1 MEASGNTRN
10 GAIIRFAL
18 AICACIASGCAPW
31 QLDSPPVVTVGQP
44 LVSPQPGVPIATSPP
59 PPSLTLSSPQ
69 ARPVTIPSKPV
80 PGTRPANAV
89 DSLSVAPQTVV
100 APVNSEVAM
109 VASANGPNG
118 RMETGRRVE
127 WTLDPAGVGHFVA
140 VDGASM
146 FHPFLRWDSWP
157 RKVDAT
163 FAISKT
169 LRQNITLTRGTP
181 IVDDDMMVLSGQTW
195 ATVTS
200 PVEGTSYLSA
210 YAPAVYG
217 WDGHKQAA
225 RIHWVDAVWSFPP
238 AAVNPAGT
246 RHVFTTTVLRH
257 TDQSPIAGW
266 LVRYE
271 IVDGPPAG
279 FAPDGATAIQ
289 VPTDESGQASVEI
302 FQAEP
307 QSGTNN
313 VRIEIIRP
321 AQTAGGAA
329 PRLVVATGATAK
341 TWSSPDIALR
351 MNGPSRGSIGS
362 TLTYRIDVSN
372 PGGVAAAGVSVLND
386 IPQGLSYLNST
397 PAATSSGP
405 RLQWD
410 LGELAAGQLR
420 SIEVNLRADQAGT
433 FNNCATANTGEGL
446 TAQNCVS
453 TTVTVPSLDVTI
465 NGPPQVRVGDQVVFD
480 ITIANRG
487 DVLATDLVLVNRF
500 DPGLQHEI
508 ATSPIERDLE
518 NLEPGQARR
527 VQIAF
532 TATQPGEQCSV
543 AEVVANGGV
552 ATTARACVSVEAAA
566 APPATA
572 PPATIPNEPPPQTQP
587 PSTPAGPGQV
597 RVRKTGPSSR
607 IVGNMAL
614 FSIEV
619 TNTGQVPLTN
629 VKVVDNY
636 DTSLDPQQASDGYE
650 IVGQDLVWTEASLA
664 PGETAR
670 FEINCRCTQAIER
683 SCNRVTVTADG
694 GLRADDEFCL
704 EIQSPPAGL
713 TMTLSDLNDPV
724 EAGKQLTYEIRVQN
738 QGQAPDG
745 NIVVEV
751 RLPQEFSPVAI
762 GTSGPTQPSIEGQ
775 TIRFAPVAELGA
787 GQTLTYRVRVQA
799 NRAGMVRMVASVT
812 SQSLSTAVTAE
823 ESTSVFDAAGT

>member
-1 MEASGNTRN
+1 MEAPGNTRN
-10 GAIIRFAL
+10 GAILRIAL
-18 AICACIASGCAPW
+18 AICACITSGCAPW
-31 QLDSPPVVTVGQP
+31 QLDSPQVTSVGQP
-44 LVSPQPGVPIATSPP
+44 VIYPPPGVPLATSP

-69 ARPVTIPSKPV
+69 AAPTIIRSQPV
-80 PGTRPANAV
+80 PGTKPANALDAV
-89 DSLSVAPQTVV
+89 SVCPQIVV

-118 RMETGRRVE
+118 RLETGRRVE

-169 LRQNITLTRGTP
+169 LRQNITLNRGTP
-181 IVDDDMMVLSGQTW
+181 IPDDDMLVLSGQTW
-195 ATVTS
+195 TSITS

-210 YAPAVYG
+210 YAPDVYG
-217 WDGHKQAA
+217 WDSHKQDA

-279 FAPDGATAIQ
+279 FAPDGATAVQ

-302 FQAEP
+302 FQTEP

-329 PRLVVATGATAK
+329 PRLVVASGMTAK

-351 MNGPSRGSIGS
+351 MNGPSRGSIGA

-372 PGGVAAAGVSVLND
+372 PGGVAAAGVSVMNE
-386 IPQGLSYLNST
+386 IPEGLSFINST
-397 PAATSSGP
+397 PEASLNGP
-405 RLQWD
+405 RLQWA
-410 LGELAAGQLR
+410 LGELPAGQLR
-420 SIEVNLRADQAGT
+420 SIEVNLRADRAGT

-446 TAQNCVS
+446 TAQNCVT
-453 TTVTVPSLDVTI
+453 TTVTVPSLDVSI
-465 NGPPQVRVGDQVVFD
+465 NGPPRVRVGDQVIFD

-487 DVLATDLVLVNRF
+487 DVIATDLVLINRF
-500 DPGLQHEI
+500 DAGLQHEI

-527 VQIAF
+527 VQLAF

-543 AEVVANGGV
+543 AEVLANAGV
-552 ATTARACVSVEAAA
+552 ATTARTCVTVEPAA
-566 APPATA
+566 APPATTPPPVTPPNTIPGEPQ
-572 PPATIPNEPPPQTQP
+572 PPAA
-587 PSTPAGPGQV
+587 PAGPGQV
-597 RVRKTGPSSR
+597 RVRKTGPVSR
-607 IVGNMAL
+607 LVGNMAL
-614 FSIEV
+614 FTIEV
-619 TNTGQVPLTN
+619 TNTGPVPLTN

-636 DTSLDPQQASDGYE
+636 DSSLDPQQASDGYE

-670 FEINCRCTQAIER
+670 FEINCRCTQAIGR

-738 QGQAPDG
+738 QGQAPDSD
-745 NIVVEV
+745 IVVEV

-762 GTSGPTQPSIEGQ
+762 GTSGPTQQTIQGQ
-775 TIRFAPVAELGA
+775 SIRFAPVAELGA
-787 GQTLTYRVRVQA
+787 GETLTYRVRVQA
-799 NRAGMVRMVASVT
+799 NRPGMVRVVASVT
-812 SQSLSTAVTAE
+812 SQSLTTAVTAE
-823 ESTSVFDAAGT
+823 ESTSVFEEGGN